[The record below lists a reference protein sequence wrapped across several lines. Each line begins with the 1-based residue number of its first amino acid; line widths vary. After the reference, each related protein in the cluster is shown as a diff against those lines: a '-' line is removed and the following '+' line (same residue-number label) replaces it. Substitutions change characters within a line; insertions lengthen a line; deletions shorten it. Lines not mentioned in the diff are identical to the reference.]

1 MCQAFSCLIT
11 KSKKVYWK
19 VGEDS
24 HDELQGMFVKKDK
37 ELQDDKDAPDN
48 TFARIEIV
56 PKKGYLFPDKGWKFQ
71 IDERVKPSFW
81 NKTYEKPCWLAH
93 KKWMQNIYQFNLK
106 EARKPINPFKI
117 KPPKIGKS
125 QIKLLKKWDSVWAS
139 VGASVRASVR
149 NSVGNSIGNSV
160 WNSVWDS
167 VWASVGN
174 LVWDSVWASV
184 GASVRASVRNSVGN
198 SVGNSVWAYNGHL
211 FYPMIKKWKYAEKI
225 KEKGYPF
232 QSLVKLW
239 KQGLVPSFDGKT
251 WRLYGGRNAK
261 ILFEITKTKLQRL
274 H

>member
-149 NSVGNSIGNSV
+149 NSVGNS
-160 WNSVWDS
+160 
-167 VWASVGN
+167 
-174 LVWDSVWASV
+174 
-184 GASVRASVRNSVGN
+184 
-198 SVGNSVWAYNGHL
+198 VGNSVWAYNGHL